1 MCYPTAILLLS
12 YCYPTVRP
20 RRDHET
26 VTEGVLSGYLSGT
39 KKGAPD
45 GVPLVVS
52 AFCCSL
58 WVLQS
63 AANYKRISYEL

>member
-12 YCYPTVRP
+12 YCYPTVRL

-26 VTEGVLSGYLSGT
+26 VTEGVSSGYLSGT

-45 GVPLVVS
+45 GVPLVIRN
-52 AFCCSL
+52 
-58 WVLQS
+58 W
-63 AANYKRISYEL
+63 NRINELVHLAC

>member
-26 VTEGVLSGYLSGT
+26 GTVGVLCGYGIGI
-39 KKGAPD
+39 KKGTLD
-45 GVPLVVS
+45 GVPLVIC

-63 AANYKRISYEL
+63 AANCKRISYEL

>member
-1 MCYPTAILLLS
+1 M
-12 YCYPTVRP
+12 CYPTVRP

-45 GVPLVVS
+45 GVPLIIRN
-52 AFCCSL
+52 
-58 WVLQS
+58 W
-63 AANYKRISYEL
+63 NRINELVHLAC

>member
-45 GVPLVVS
+45 GVPLVIRN
-52 AFCCSL
+52 
-58 WVLQS
+58 W
-63 AANYKRISYEL
+63 NRINELVHLAC

>member
-39 KKGAPD
+39 KKGTLD
-45 GVPLVVS
+45 GVPLVIRN
-52 AFCCSL
+52 
-58 WVLQS
+58 W
-63 AANYKRISYEL
+63 NRINELVHLAC

>member
-39 KKGAPD
+39 KKGTLD
-45 GVPLVVS
+45 GEVTPKS
-52 AFCCSL
+52 
-58 WVLQS
+58 WTD
-63 AANYKRISYEL
+63 Y